1 MNAKAFRT
9 AMKEMA
15 EAGLALARERGG
27 ETLYSICF
35 LFGEWAG
42 ESEREIIEDVTGIS
56 YDDFNEEQ
64 IDALC
69 DAFLEGDAGTRD
81 YMPKESCAGKH
92 TGASK
97 TVKTRAQAG
106 QV

>member
-1 MNAKAFRT
+1 MNTKAFRT

-15 EAGLALARERGG
+15 EAGRALARERGG
-27 ETLYSICF
+27 ETLYSVCF
-35 LFGEWAG
+35 IFGEWAG

-56 YDDFNEEQ
+56 YDDFDEEQ

-81 YMPKESCAGKH
+81 CMPKESCAGKH

-97 TVKTRAQAG
+97 TVSPEPKSGR
-106 QV
+106 V